1 MRSVTIILCLAG
13 LGLAMLAGC
22 AASPSGPQAPLA
34 PTQPMTSPSITNTAS
49 AATLDVTT
57 GDGVYPRTEG
67 TEFVQLV
74 GVTDRV
80 TDKQQVFVDW
90 GETYTARDWRSYYKA
105 AGDSAQ
111 PYEFVQASRSGPQCD
126 AAQACTFTER
136 YRISIPPR
144 EMLLA
149 ARTGLSFDVYSRRGG
164 TRTVTVSPEI
174 AAAFNDR
181 MAEAARLAGRGHGG
195 T

>member
-1 MRSVTIILCLAG
+1 MRSATIILCLA
-13 LGLAMLAGC
+13 ALAGC
-22 AASPSGPQAPLA
+22 SAASSGPQTPLA
-34 PTQPMTSPSITNTAS
+34 QPQPMTAPSITNTAT

-57 GDGVYPRTEG
+57 GDGVYPRSSG
-67 TEFVQLV
+67 TEFVKLV

-80 TDKQQVFVDW
+80 TDKQQVFVEW

-105 AGDSAQ
+105 ASDSAQ
-111 PYEFVQASRSGPQCD
+111 PYEFVQVSRSGPQCD
-126 AAQACTFTER
+126 AAQACTFTEK

-144 EMLLA
+144 EMLIA
-149 ARTGLSFDVYSRRGG
+149 AREGLSFKVYSRRGD

-181 MAEAARLAGRGHGG
+181 MAEAARLAGRGHGD